1 MSTIDERREH
11 ASAGVALREEE
22 AWRDGFA
29 RPRVFLQPI
38 AAPSALGL
46 AGFSV
51 ATLMVSLI
59 QAGWLGHWSDMGVV
73 GLFAMTF
80 GGIAQFAAGMWSY
93 KARDVVA
100 TVAHGMWG
108 AFWIAFGL
116 LQIFILTGKIPAPV
130 PGAAN
135 YALGLWFFGLAYM
148 TGIAAF
154 AALTENVAIAA
165 TFESLG
171 IAAVLWTLAVGSGLS
186 AAGWFISGIGNGWL
200 GAGGVLFVISAGLAA
215 YVVLAMSLT
224 AMTKRTILPT
234 GHFKKDRNIPGRQP
248 LEAVEL
254 PWAEPG
260 IKQGQ

>member
-1 MSTIDERREH
+1 MSTIDERRER
-11 ASAGVALREEE
+11 ASTGVALHDEE

-93 KARDVVA
+93 RARDVVA
-100 TVAHGMWG
+100 TLAHGMWG
-108 AFWIAFGL
+108 SFWIAFGL
-116 LQIFILTGKIPAPV
+116 LQILILTGKIPAPV

-135 YALGLWFFGLAYM
+135 DALGLWFFGLAYM
-148 TGIAAF
+148 TGIAA
-154 AALTENVAIAA
+154 VAA
-165 TFESLG
+165 TMESIG

-186 AAGWFISGIGNGWL
+186 SAGWFISGIGNGWL

-215 YVVLAMSLT
+215 YMVLAMSLT

-234 GHFKKDRNIPGRQP
+234 GKFKKDANIPGRQL
-248 LEAVEL
+248 LETVEL